1 MHVGSEGVMIASR
14 VFNECEP
21 LQVGTFIS
29 RRTMVVFDNVYTI
42 GGYDTCL
49 ASMKRIFP

>member
-21 LQVGTFIS
+21 LQGGTFIS

-42 GGYDTCL
+42 GGYDSCL